1 MGSYTFNKPVTA
13 LFTLPLAALMAL
25 LVIGMTREFNLVVLL
40 LLLFTILL
48 LVPILY
54 WSFLRRLRFGEDK
67 AHWKTP
73 SVAWDM
79 SLEDVKHYGIIKYR
93 MFRFIFMSKGEEVPF
108 GDPAKPVISTE
119 DTFLIQYR
127 KRAWNEFFGK
137 MQKLKPDLKP
147 LELIRR

>member
-13 LFTLPLAALMAL
+13 LFVLPLIALMAL
-25 LVIGMTREFNLVVLL
+25 LIYGISREFNVVVLL
-40 LLLFTILL
+40 LFMFTLL
-48 LVPILY
+48 LLLPILY
-54 WSFLRRLRFGEDK
+54 LSFLRRLRFSEAS

-79 SLEDVKHYGIIKYR
+79 DLGDVQHYGIIKYR
-93 MFRFIFMSKGEEVPF
+93 MFRFIFMSKVADIPF
-108 GDPAKPVISTE
+108 EDPSKPVVSTE
-119 DTFLIQYR
+119 DTFLVQYR
-127 KRAWNEFFGK
+127 KSAWNEFYGK